1 MSRAFGD
8 FVLKDYGII
17 AVPDVSHR
25 RLTPEDQFIVL
36 ATDGVWD
43 VLSNDEVASIVWEAK
58 SAEAAARTVTETAIA
73 TWGTKYPNAKIDD
86 CTVVCLFFS
95 SV

>member
-17 AVPDVSHR
+17 AIPDVSHH
-25 RLTPEDQFIVL
+25 RLTSKDQFIVL
-36 ATDGVWD
+36 ATDGIWD
-43 VLSNDEVASIVWEAK
+43 VLSNNEVASIVWEAK
-58 SAEAAARTVTETAIA
+58 SAEAAARRVTETAIA
-73 TWGTKYPNAKIDD
+73 TWSTKYPTTKIDD

-95 SV
+95 SL